1 LTQLVG
7 TLLVSL
13 ALVRRDA
20 SLLPHL
26 VGAVIEQLSGRTLAL
41 LSGEN
46 AVIQLA
52 DEIKG
57 RIVDANFVTPTFSS
71 RIHRL
76 VQSTGSEAS
85 GANFAFSTV
94 DQHERRTQMGK
105 GHQRENDRE

>member
-1 LTQLVG
+1 MDVVDVASPTSMSATKGPCEYQPTWSRLTQPVG

-26 VGAVIEQLSGRTLAL
+26 VGAVIELLSGRTLAL

-57 RIVDANFVTPTFSS
+57 RIVDANFVTPTLSS

-76 VQSTGSEAS
+76 V
-85 GANFAFSTV
+85 
-94 DQHERRTQMGK
+94 
-105 GHQRENDRE
+105 